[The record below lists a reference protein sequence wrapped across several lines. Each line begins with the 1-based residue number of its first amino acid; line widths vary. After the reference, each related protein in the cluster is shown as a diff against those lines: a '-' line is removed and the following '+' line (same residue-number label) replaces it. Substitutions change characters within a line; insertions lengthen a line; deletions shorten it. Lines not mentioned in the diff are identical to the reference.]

1 MIMPEFRGNNLSTAF
16 RGFTLIELLC
26 VVGLLLVLSG
36 IGMSNWSEAVTR
48 AKVSRVRGDF
58 HALSTALNLYQID
71 AGVPARMRHA
81 DIYQDPNIDS
91 VEGIPV
97 NGILSPCLSTPV
109 AYLSTVSQLD
119 PFTVG
124 IASVPL
130 DEQFYT
136 YQVLSVYVK
145 ERPTSTFWPAAKKF
159 YGPWRL
165 ISAGPDRYF
174 DHNFINSAQLPYDA
188 TNGTTS
194 LGNVIRSARHSET
207 VMPPIPDLL
216 APH

>member
-1 MIMPEFRGNNLSTAF
+1 MAAF
-16 RGFTLIELLC
+16 SKRPYSCYTQGFTLIELLC
-26 VVGLLLVLSG
+26 VVGLLLILSG
-36 IGMSNWSEAVTR
+36 IGMSSYSEAVVR
-48 AKVSRVRGDF
+48 AKATRVHGDF
-58 HALSTALNLYQID
+58 HTLATALSMYQSD
-71 AGVPARMRHA
+71 AGTPARMRHA
-81 DIYQDPNIDS
+81 GMYGNPNIDS
-91 VEGIPV
+91 VQGIPV

-109 AYLSTVSQLD
+109 AYMSTVTHLD

-136 YQVLSVYVK
+136 YQVLTEYVTNN
-145 ERPTSTFWPAAKKF
+145 PSSGFWPKAVDF

-165 ISAGPDRYF
+165 VSAGPDRYF

-188 TNGTTS
+188 TNGAVS
-194 LGNVIRSARHSET
+194 LGNIFRSAKHSET

-216 APH
+216 AEH